1 MANQG
6 QGNIGFARLR
16 NRLHIVGRKRLD
28 NSYCREH
35 ITTGGT
41 PGEST
46 GILARSSYPRS
57 RPISPRWKLSTGRGM
72 AGTAEFGSFFSTRDL
87 AKNVGGVAE
96 LIALQVSSR
105 LDQAPAWGGGIEF
118 EMPDGRTLFR
128 GMIRGTLNGQA
139 SAQVALCKVLE
150 GELCIP
156 RKASSRHTT
165 AHAEVIFV
173 QGTREDAFR
182 QNFILGLGLRSY
194 QFTVEACDSSPNRN
208 EDLFVLCDMVQ
219 EIYQNQAQVQ
229 GFVQFGFG
237 FSYHSGPWSIA
248 ARINDM
254 VGPYAG
260 GSGRADGD
268 FQNDVYLMG
277 SVSYKVR

>member
-1 MANQG
+1 MK
-6 QGNIGFARLR
+6 ARASWLVPAT
-16 NRLHIVGRKRLD
+16 LAL
-28 NSYCREH
+28 
-35 ITTGGT
+35 
-41 PGEST
+41 
-46 GILARSSYPRS
+46 ILSLPAGSSAQEKGWQVR
-57 RPISPRWKLSTGRGM
+57 
-72 AGTAEFGSFFSTRDL
+72 GTAEFGSFFSTRDL

-105 LDQAPAWGGGIEF
+105 LDRAPAWGGGIEF

-139 SAQVALCKVLE
+139 SAQVALCKVLG

-194 QFTVEACDSSPNRN
+194 QFTVEACDSSASRN
-208 EDLFVLCDMVQ
+208 EDLFVLCSMVQ
-219 EIYQNQAQVQ
+219 EIYQNQADVQ

-237 FSYHSGPWSIA
+237 FSYDSGPWSIA